1 MTVTPPYVLEMRG
14 ISKAFPGVQ
23 ALSGVTLK
31 VKPGTVHALMGE
43 NGAGKSTLMKCLFG
57 IYKPD
62 EGEIMLDGQR
72 AAISSSRDAIA
83 HGISMIHQ
91 ELHPVQHRSVM
102 ENIWLGRF
110 PMFWAG
116 PFRLVNEKRM
126 YQDTLSLLRD
136 LDLDIDPK
144 ARTGSL
150 SVSKIQSLE
159 IAKAVSFNSKVIVMD
174 EPTSSL
180 TGNEVEQLFSII
192 NQLRMRGVSIIYISH
207 KMEEILRIS
216 DEVTIMR
223 DGCLIGTWPSSE
235 LTTDLIIT
243 RMVGR
248 DLKERFPQR
257 THIPGG
263 PLLKVEGLSSVNPK
277 SFQDVSFELRRG
289 EILGLGGL
297 VGAQRTEL
305 VEALFGLRGIAS
317 GKLSID
323 GKPVRI
329 KSPSDAKRHNIALLT
344 EERRVT
350 GIFPVLSV
358 YENTIIANLSR
369 YRNRLGLLDERKGR
383 EEAERNVELL
393 RTKTPSVNTLIRNLS
408 GGNQQKVLLAR
419 WLLTEPDILLLDEPT
434 RGIDVGAKFEI
445 YTIIAGLAKEGK
457 SIIMIS
463 SEMPELLG
471 MSDRIMVMSEGRVTG
486 IVEGKGATEA
496 EIMRLAAQ
504 QRTTE
509 AKGNS
514 HEFTIQL

>member
-1 MTVTPPYVLEMRG
+1 MESPYLLEMNG
-14 ISKAFPGVQ
+14 VSKAFPGVQ
-23 ALSGVTLK
+23 ALSQVTLK

-57 IYKPD
+57 MYHPD
-62 EGEIMLDGQR
+62 EGTIRIEGKEVDIPNSK
-72 AAISSSRDAIA
+72 AALQQ
-83 HGISMIHQ
+83 GISMIHQ
-91 ELHPVQHRSVM
+91 ELNPVPHRPVM

-110 PMFWAG
+110 PMRG
-116 PFRLVNEKRM
+116 ILVDEKRM
-126 YQDTLSLLRD
+126 YTDTLSLFKD

-144 ARTGSL
+144 AQAGTL
-150 SVSKIQSLE
+150 SVSKIQSME

-180 TGNEVEQLFSII
+180 TGKEVDQLFAII
-192 NQLRMRGVSIIYISH
+192 NELRSRGVSIIYISH
-207 KMEEILRIS
+207 KMEEILTIS

-223 DGCLIGTWPSSE
+223 DGFVVGTWDAAD

-248 DLKERFPQR
+248 DMDERFPER
-257 THIPGG
+257 TNVPGEVI
-263 PLLKVEGLSSVNPK
+263 LKAEGLTSNQSK
-277 SFQDVSFELRRG
+277 SFRDISFELRKG
-289 EILGLGGL
+289 EVLGIGGL

-305 VEALFGLRGIAS
+305 MESLFGLRGLAS
-317 GKLSID
+317 GQISIH
-323 GKPVRI
+323 GRKVKI
-329 KSPSDAKRHNIALLT
+329 HSPAAAKRYNIALLT

-358 YENTIIANLSR
+358 YENTIIASLGR
-369 YRNRLGLLDERKGR
+369 YQNRIGLLNEKKGR
-383 EEAERNVELL
+383 EEAREQTQKF

-419 WLLTEPDILLLDEPT
+419 WLLTDPEILLLDEPT

-445 YTIIAGLAKEGK
+445 YTIITELARQGK

-471 MSDRIMVMSEGRVTG
+471 MSDRIMVMSEGRLTG
-486 IVEGKGATEA
+486 IVDGAEATEQD
-496 EIMRLAAQ
+496 IMRLAAQ
-504 QRTTE
+504 QRM
-509 AKGNS
+509 A
-514 HEFTIQL
+514 

>member
-1 MTVTPPYVLEMRG
+1 MESPYLLEMDG

-23 ALSGVTLK
+23 ALSQVTLK

-57 IYKPD
+57 MYRPD
-62 EGEIMLDGQR
+62 EGTIRMDGNQVEIPSSK
-72 AAISSSRDAIA
+72 AALQ

-91 ELHPVQHRSVM
+91 ELNPVPYRPVM

-110 PMFWAG
+110 PMRG
-116 PFRLVNEKRM
+116 LLVDEKRM
-126 YQDTLSLLRD
+126 YADTLALFKD
-136 LDLDIDPK
+136 LNLDIDPK
-144 ARTGSL
+144 AQAGTL
-150 SVSKIQSLE
+150 SVSKIQSME
-159 IAKAVSFNSKVIVMD
+159 IAKAVSFQSKVIVMD

-180 TGNEVEQLFSII
+180 TGKEVDQLFAII
-192 NQLRMRGVSIIYISH
+192 NQLRSRGVSIIYISH
-207 KMEEILRIS
+207 KMEEILTIS

-223 DGCLIGTWPSSE
+223 DGFVVGTWDAAD

-248 DLKERFPQR
+248 DLDERFPER
-257 THIPGG
+257 TNVPGEVI
-263 PLLKVEGLSSVNPK
+263 LKAEGLTSSQPN
-277 SFQDVSFELRRG
+277 SFRDVTFELRKG
-289 EILGLGGL
+289 EVLGIGGL

-305 VEALFGLRGIAS
+305 IESLFGLRGLAS
-317 GKLSID
+317 GTISIH
-323 GKPVRI
+323 GRKVKI
-329 KSPSDAKRHNIALLT
+329 KSPAAAKRHNIALLT

-358 YENTIIANLSR
+358 YENTIIASLGR
-369 YRNRLGLLDERKGR
+369 YQNRIGLLDEKKGR
-383 EEAERNVELL
+383 DEAREQTQKF

-419 WLLTEPDILLLDEPT
+419 WLLTDPEILLLDEPT

-445 YTIIAGLAKEGK
+445 YTIITELARQGK

-471 MSDRIMVMSEGRVTG
+471 MSDRIMVMSEGRLTG
-486 IVEGKGATEA
+486 IVDGAEATEQD
-496 EIMRLAAQ
+496 IMRLAAQ
-504 QRTTE
+504 QRM
-509 AKGNS
+509 A
-514 HEFTIQL
+514 